1 MPPASSAAPRL
12 PQLRA
17 LQRAR
22 GRRHRVNALSF
33 ALCFPGQGSQTAGMA
48 DGLLETQIAQDML
61 RVASD
66 AGVDLEQALHGDAD
80 ALRPTE
86 IAQPALLLVECALH
100 ASLPATLEV
109 VAVAGHSVGEY
120 AACVAAQALA
130 PADAMTAVLAR
141 GRAMAAMREGT
152 MSAVIGLD
160 ADAVEDVCAQVRST
174 GEVVVVAN
182 LNAPGQVVISGSRA
196 GVDAARALAA
206 ERGAR
211 RAIELNVSGAFHSPL
226 MGEAAQSF
234 EPVLDALPLRDPVV
248 PVVCNVDAAPA
259 RAAAT
264 LRDRLRRQLTSA
276 VRWVDTVH
284 ELTALGATTLVEV
297 GPGNVLTGL
306 ARRISPDVAAR
317 AVNSVEAAQA

>member
-1 MPPASSAAPRL
+1 
-12 PQLRA
+12 
-17 LQRAR
+17 
-22 GRRHRVNALSF
+22 
-33 ALCFPGQGSQTAGMA
+33 MA
-48 DGLLETQIAQDML
+48 DGLLNTQVAQDML
-61 RVASD
+61 RAASD
-66 AGVDLEQALHGDAD
+66 AGVNMEQALHGDAD

-86 IAQPALLLVECALH
+86 IAQPALLFVECALR
-100 ASLPATLEV
+100 ASLPATFDV

-120 AACVAAQALA
+120 AACVAAGALA
-130 PADAMTAVLAR
+130 PADAMTAVVAR
-141 GRAMAAMREGT
+141 GRAMAAMRDGT
-152 MSAVIGLD
+152 MCAVIGLD
-160 ADAVEDVCAQVRST
+160 ADAIEEVCAQVRST

-196 GVDAARALAA
+196 GVDAARALAT

-226 MGEAAQSF
+226 MAEAARSF
-234 EPVLDALPLRDPVV
+234 EPVLEALPLRDPAV

-259 RAAAT
+259 RSAAE

-284 ELTALGATTLVEV
+284 QLTALGATTLLEV

-306 ARRISPDVAAR
+306 ARRIAPGVEAR
-317 AVNSVEAAQA
+317 AVNSAAAARA